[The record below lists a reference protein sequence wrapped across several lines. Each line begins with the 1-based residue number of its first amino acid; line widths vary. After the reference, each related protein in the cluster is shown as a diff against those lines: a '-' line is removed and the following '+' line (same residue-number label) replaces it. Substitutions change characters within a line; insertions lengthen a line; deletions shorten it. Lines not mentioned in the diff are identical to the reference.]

1 MKYKKN
7 TFFELASGMFSSY
20 SQITVISKQNE
31 ASNKNIKILEL
42 YSIRFQQTIN
52 ETGLFKIHATTKERL
67 LEITRR
73 KNYNFDSLVKI
84 TVCH

>member
-20 SQITVISKQNE
+20 SQVTVISKQNE

-42 YSIRFQQTIN
+42 FSIRFQQTIN
-52 ETGLFKIHATTKERL
+52 ETCLFKIHATTKERL

>member
-1 MKYKKN
+1 MNFHEIKKKN

-42 YSIRFQQTIN
+42 FSIRFQQTIN
-52 ETGLFKIHATTKERL
+52 ETTYLKYTLPLKKAIRNNSEKK
-67 LEITRR
+67 LE
-73 KNYNFDSLVKI
+73 L
-84 TVCH
+84 